1 MKRDFVYLA
10 SASPRRRTL
19 LEQLGVPFR
28 VRPAAIHERRA
39 GGEAPETCAMR
50 LANAKAAAVWASLTA
65 GEARPVLAADT
76 LVVIGDEVLGK
87 PAGFDDAMAML
98 ARLSGRT
105 HRVLTAVVL
114 RYRERALSRLNATE
128 VRFRATTDA
137 ERMAYCETGE
147 PMGKAGS
154 YAIQGRGA
162 VFVEHLSGS
171 YSSVVGLPL
180 AETATLLEALGFPVW
195 RGH

>member
-1 MKRDFVYLA
+1 MRRDFVYLA

-19 LEQLGVPFR
+19 LEQLGVAFR
-28 VRPAAIHERRA
+28 VRPAAIPERRVA
-39 GGEAPETCAMR
+39 GEVPETCVTR
-50 LANAKAAAVWASLTA
+50 LANAKADAVWASLTA

-87 PAGFDDAMAML
+87 PADFDDAMAML

-105 HRVLTAVVL
+105 HRVLTAVVV
-114 RYRERALSRLNATE
+114 RYRDRALSRLNATE

-137 ERMAYCETGE
+137 ERTAYCETGE

-180 AETATLLEALGFPVW
+180 AETATLLKALGFPVW